1 MAQAIIH
8 FEQAFEAILPEE
20 RRANEYARSNWIDNP
35 HFAYQ
40 NLSRDQ
46 SIDFLEDL
54 TTINQV
60 IDAMNPNQSKYFS
73 WNFLSVRRFK
83 TIEFR
88 RGAVSL
94 SVNDVFMWAE
104 LAMSFIR
111 AALALQST
119 TQLRQ
124 YPRTVGGLRSFIQY
138 AQLSTQQGMHNPTFL
153 NPLFSGKA
161 STDRANPV
169 PVGTLSPA
177 KQAKLQRKIA
187 ADSVSNP
194 VLDMMSSAQQYR
206 VM

>member
-60 IDAMNPNQSKYFS
+60 IDAMNPNQSKYFG
-73 WNFLSVRRFK
+73 WNFLSARRFK

-124 YPRTVGGLRSFIQY
+124 YLQY

-194 VLDMMSSAQQYR
+194 VLDMMSSAQQYH